1 MGLLPCL
8 LLCFFLRHLK
18 TQFLFLQTK
27 SYLHAPT
34 DVCTKFLC
42 TVVFL
47 FHGVCTR
54 IVFQKL
60 ALIRRTWPH
69 NLTECICFVC
79 LRAKGVGLQLSVLP
93 SDFLRPPFLP
103 LLLSGLEWLVV
114 DGRRIPPSYT
124 TSSQLRS
131 LPLLPASFIFSFH
144 PLFLPP
150 SLLRGGGGRTII
162 SVWRMET
169 T

>member
-1 MGLLPCL
+1 MF
-8 LLCFFLRHLK
+8 FFLRHLT

-34 DVCTKFLC
+34 DIGTKFLC
-42 TVVFL
+42 TFVFF

-60 ALIRRTWPH
+60 AQICRTWPH

-114 DGRRIPPSYT
+114 DGRRIPPSDT

-144 PLFLPP
+144 PLSLPP
-150 SLLRGGGGRTII
+150 SLPLEGEAAA
-162 SVWRMET
+162 VP
-169 T
+169 